1 MQDGLKQLG
10 QSWDRLGRRA
20 GQEWV
25 QVGSRMDE
33 FGHKL
38 DHNIRRGFTNFGN
51 FDMFGKTG
59 DIIKENDNSS
69 YLICSPS

>member
-10 QSWDRLGRRA
+10 QSWDRLGRRV

-33 FGHKL
+33 LGHQL
-38 DHNIRRGFTNFGN
+38 DHNIRHGFNNFGN
-51 FDMFGKTG
+51 FDMLGKSG
-59 DIIKENDNSS
+59 EIVNENDNSG
-69 YLICSPS
+69 Y